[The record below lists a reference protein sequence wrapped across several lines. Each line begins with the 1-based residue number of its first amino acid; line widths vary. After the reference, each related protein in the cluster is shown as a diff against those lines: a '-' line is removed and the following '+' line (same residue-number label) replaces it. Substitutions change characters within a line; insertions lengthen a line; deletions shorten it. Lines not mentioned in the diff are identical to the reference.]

1 MDERISAK
9 KGSSGRSPETGQKH
23 YEKLNALKNILLEME
38 SVLVAF
44 SGGVDSTFLLKVA
57 SDVLGDKTLAIT
69 ADSATLPETELEIA
83 KKNASALNVK
93 HIIVNTD
100 EINDPNFVLN
110 PPDRCYYC
118 KKSLFSKLVEIA
130 QQNEIR
136 YVVEGSNC
144 DDENDYRPGMKAVLE
159 LSIRSPLK
167 EAGLTKAEIRELSKD
182 MNLPTWNKPA
192 FSCLA
197 SRIPYGTEITKE
209 KLRRIERAEDFLH
222 SHGIQ
227 QLGVRDHGDIARIE
241 VIPSDIKKFL
251 DEDMA
256 KKITDKLKGL
266 GYIHVALDLEGY
278 RTGSMNEALKK
289 KDNIG

>member
-1 MDERISAK
+1 
-9 KGSSGRSPETGQKH
+9 
-23 YEKLNALKNILLEME
+23 
-38 SVLVAF
+38 
-44 SGGVDSTFLLKVA
+44 
-57 SDVLGDKTLAIT
+57 
-69 ADSATLPETELEIA
+69 
-83 KKNASALNVK
+83 
-93 HIIVNTD
+93 
-100 EINDPNFVLN
+100 
-110 PPDRCYYC
+110 
-118 KKSLFSKLVEIA
+118 
-130 QQNEIR
+130 
-136 YVVEGSNC
+136 
-144 DDENDYRPGMKAVLE
+144 MKEVLE

-227 QLGVRDHGDIARIE
+227 QLRVRDHGDIARIE